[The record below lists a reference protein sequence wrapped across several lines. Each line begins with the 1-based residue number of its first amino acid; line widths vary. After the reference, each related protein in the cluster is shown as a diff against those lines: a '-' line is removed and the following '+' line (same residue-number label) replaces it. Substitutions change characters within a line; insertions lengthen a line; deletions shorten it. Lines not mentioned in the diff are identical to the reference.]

1 MSTTARTGSLRRR
14 LVVVAASTLAIGTLS
29 AVVPTPAIVAAS
41 AATTLP
47 VSVADQVAAIGTVSV
62 IEAGLVAPKV
72 RAVPKAVVPRAALPK
87 SIVPQVAAPKAA
99 APKSVARVQVATV
112 APFRF
117 GTVGYNQ
124 WWAKALMASRFGWTS
139 PAQFQCL
146 VTLWNRESH
155 WNYKA
160 HNGGSGAHGIPQ
172 ALPGSKMR
180 SAGSDWRTNP
190 VTQILWGLG
199 YVERRYSTPCGALSH
214 FRSLGWY

>member
-1 MSTTARTGSLRRR
+1 MTRKQRR
-14 LVVVAASTLAIGTLS
+14 LALIGSALAVLAVAVALVLNAMRDSIAKEPLPSAAAAAYAAVLPSVVRVVGERAKPAEAAS
-29 AVVPTPAIVAAS
+29 
-41 AATTLP
+41 
-47 VSVADQVAAIGTVSV
+47 
-62 IEAGLVAPKV
+62 
-72 RAVPKAVVPRAALPK
+72 
-87 SIVPQVAAPKAA
+87 